1 MYPDDSK
8 IIGVINSIED
18 QKALQDD
25 INRGVEWSNTWLM
38 HFNVKKC
45 KVMHIGKSKK
55 RSAHVYTMDDSS
67 GVTCE
72 LQETVLERDL
82 GVMISNDLK
91 WRSQVEA
98 AATKANRVFGIFKR
112 VFQCRSPRLWQTLYK
127 TYIRPHLEFAIQAWS
142 PYLEKDIETL
152 EKVQRRVTKHIHGL
166 SNLEYDERLKT
177 LRWMRLRARR
187 ERGDVILAFQYLH
200 GNVELNLDW
209 QWILPT
215 GSGIRANDA
224 PRITIPPLTQNC
236 QQRTNFFSKRV
247 ATSWRNLPT
256 ETANSNNLN
265 ELKKPLRQTSSLIYV
280 SLLYI
285 FI

>member
-1 MYPDDSK
+1 MYADDSK

-45 KVMHIGKSKK
+45 KVMHVGKSKK

-67 GVTCE
+67 DVTRE

-82 GVMISNDLK
+82 VVMISNDLK
-91 WRSQVEA
+91 WKFQVEA
-98 AATKANRVFGIFKR
+98 AATKAN
-112 VFQCRSPRLWQTLYK
+112 K

-152 EKVQRRVTKHIHGL
+152 EIVQRRVTKHIHGL
-166 SNLEYDERLKT
+166 SNLDYDERLKA
-177 LRWMRLRARR
+177 LRWMRRR

-224 PRITIPPLTQNC
+224 PRITIPPLTRNC
-236 QQRTNFFSKRV
+236 QQRANFFSKRV

-265 ELKKPLRQTSSLIYV
+265 ELKNHYDKLLLI
-280 SLLYI
+280 I
-285 FI
+285 I

>member
-1 MYPDDSK
+1 MYVDDSK

-18 QKALQDD
+18 QKMLQDD
-25 INRGVEWSNTWLM
+25 INRGVEWSKTWLM

-45 KVMHIGKSKK
+45 KVMHVGKNNK

-67 GVTCE
+67 GATLE
-72 LQETVLERDL
+72 LQETILERDL

-127 TYIRPHLEFAIQAWS
+127 SYIRPHLEFAIQAWS

-166 SNLEYDERLKT
+166 SNLEYDERLSA
-177 LRWMRLRARR
+177 LSWISLRARR
-187 ERGDVILAFQYLH
+187 ERGDAILAFQHLH
-200 GNVELNLDW
+200 GDVELDLNL
-209 QWILPT
+209 QWLLPT
-215 GSGIRANDA
+215 GSGIRANDT
-224 PRITIPPLTQNC
+224 PRIAIPTLARNC
-236 QQRTNFFSKRV
+236 KQRENFFSQRV
-247 ATSWRNLPT
+247 ARSWRSLSV

-265 ELKKPLRQTSSLIYV
+265 EFNNNYDKLK
-280 SLLYI
+280 
-285 FI
+285 